1 MAKARLCGMVLA
13 ALCNSLSNYTWP
25 DGLVFMWLQAL
36 SHGVPLEM
44 TLRGER
50 GCVLVYAL
58 SCE

>member
-1 MAKARLCGMVLA
+1 MVLA